1 MGVISNGSMI
11 EIVAPQILKNSA
23 LGLCGDMNG
32 EFTADLTTP
41 RMCVMRPRLAAL
53 SFMLPSGSCSGIPAP
68 LKKEFEHESMGCARQ
83 TIVPTPVDKLY
94 ERISV
99 LNHPTGM
106 THVVEKQSGK
116 LYISKQMVRL
126 VSPSQSPSS
135 RGLLSLSPSHGHL
148 SRPAPWRGVPFPVW
162 LFTRSSLPSQL
173 SSVRSSSSQS
183 PAGLRLLPSLFK
195 LYF

>member
-1 MGVISNGSMI
+1 MGSWQKHRWWGHVW
-11 EIVAPQILKNSA
+11 
-23 LGLCGDMNG
+23 
-32 EFTADLTTP
+32 
-41 RMCVMRPRLAAL
+41 
-53 SFMLPSGSCSGIPAP
+53 LPSPSCFHLAPALASQLHLRRSSSTSLRSAPARP
-68 LKKEFEHESMGCARQ
+68 LSQPQLTSC
-83 TIVPTPVDKLY
+83 
-94 ERISV
+94 IS
-99 LNHPTGM
+99 P
-106 THVVEKQSGK
+106 SRW
-116 LYISKQMVRL
+116 SRL

-173 SSVRSSSSQS
+173 SSVRSSPSQS